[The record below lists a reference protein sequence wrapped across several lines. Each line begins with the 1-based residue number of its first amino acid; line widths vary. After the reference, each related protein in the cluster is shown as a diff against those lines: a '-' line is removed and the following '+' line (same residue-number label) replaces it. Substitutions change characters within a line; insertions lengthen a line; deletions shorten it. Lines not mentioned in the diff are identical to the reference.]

1 MIKAI
6 AGNSI
11 YIGLTKAN
19 VERMAERDPVLFN
32 FRDLR
37 LPNCW
42 ACIAM
47 KEDNGV
53 ALGNEIVNLKPLVFC
68 FSPNALK
75 KMERTPTF
83 IRIEGNPHW
92 LQAYTINIFVFGDER
107 VAERFFYGRLTEDT
121 IVTRRGFMPGEFPSR
136 N

>member
-19 VERMAERDPVLFN
+19 VERMAERDAVLFN
-32 FRDLR
+32 FLDLG
-37 LPNCW
+37 LPSCW
-42 ACIAM
+42 ACIAL
-47 KEDNGV
+47 KEDSGI
-53 ALGNEIVNLKPLVFC
+53 ALENEIAKLKPLAFC
-68 FSPNALK
+68 FSADALK
-75 KMERTPTF
+75 KMERTPIF
-83 IRIEGNPHW
+83 IRIEGKPHW
-92 LQAYTINIFVFGDER
+92 LQAYTISFFVFEDER
-107 VAERFFYGRLTEDT
+107 VAERFFRGRMTKDT